1 MPSDGHSDALRRAQ
15 TQSDA
20 IRGLIR
26 HNQTQY
32 NQRAHQTQSD
42 AIRGLI
48 RHNQTQSE
56 GSSEG
61 FEPLHARTCE
71 SVASPSTLSFMKGMR
86 AHAAAA
92 GP

>member
-1 MPSDGHSDALRRAQ
+1 MPSDGHSDALR
-15 TQSDA
+15 
-20 IRGLIR
+20 
-26 HNQTQY
+26 Y
-32 NQRAHQTQSD
+32 NQM
-42 AIRGLI
+42 
-48 RHNQTQSE
+48 QSE
-56 GSSEG
+56 SSSEG

>member
-1 MPSDGHSDALRRAQ
+1 MRDALRRHQTPSDAIRRTLRRTQTHSDALR
-15 TQSDA
+15 
-20 IRGLIR
+20 
-26 HNQTQY
+26 Y
-32 NQRAHQTQSD
+32 
-42 AIRGLI
+42 
-48 RHNQTQSE
+48 NQTQSE
-56 GSSEG
+56 SSSEGLSEG